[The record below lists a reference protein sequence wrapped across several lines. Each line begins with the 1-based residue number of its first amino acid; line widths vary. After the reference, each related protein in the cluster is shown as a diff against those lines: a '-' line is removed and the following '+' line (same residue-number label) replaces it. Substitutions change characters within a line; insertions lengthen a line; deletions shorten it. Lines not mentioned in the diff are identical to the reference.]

1 MGVDV
6 NFISLRHQI
15 IKEAV
20 TKPAFIESLKVKYG
34 EDPNFVTKTQNKDGE
49 EVISINKD
57 AVILINKFYGYNKEL
72 SSINQAST
80 DYSDLIENLPS
91 TWGDAANLMG
101 KYIGD
106 MSADPTKAGLI
117 SLGLKEE
124 DLVNGEVRAW
134 LEDRYI
140 KNKGS
145 EVQPISEAIGTVKE
159 YIASKDAILN
169 KIKTDEGLRKEL
181 EDRDFNEDRLRK
193 PLSLS
198 VDHMVSILNQYKHG
212 GKTTIKTVGVEIRA
226 GENIGK
232 VGGWNLWLPQT
243 QETSAKIAG
252 YDDTTKDPKTTWC
265 TARTKGSNLFY
276 HYISRGD
283 ILAFLFYIIRDNPA
297 ETEDWLSMGWVG
309 NLSEGLSSIKP
320 VYSIDGGMTVDRD
333 NKGLS
338 EGDFRRILG
347 SDFETIFRIMKDKM
361 VELEGKNP
369 ATKELEPYASNFSL
383 FKKDLWSKSTEER
396 RDFANIILEMNP
408 TDEVRGLATLT
419 AYPESIISREYSSK
433 PWAKPY
439 LDLAAKRVAEKNP
452 QYILQYKGEPWA
464 KPYLDLAAKRV
475 IEEEPQ
481 YILQYSGDPWAEEYL
496 PLAAKR
502 VIEKDPRY
510 ILQYH
515 REPWAEK
522 YLPLAA
528 KIVAEKEPQWILRYN
543 GEPWA
548 KPYLPL
554 AAKRVAE
561 KEPQY
566 ILRYHKKPWAEEY
579 FPLAAKRVAEE
590 EPDIILYYPWEP
602 WAKPYL
608 PLAAK
613 RVMEK
618 DPIKFLIEFIQYA
631 KEKWAAPS
639 LNEAINLVIKEDPE
653 SFLRNYS
660 EQYWAT
666 EKRDSLNGKSYNDL
680 AIKFLKTEEENEEYD
695 KYVTTERMKKRSNF
709 TEMKLNILKSTLNKI
724 GINISFDLIKL

>member
-1 MGVDV
+1 MKP
-6 NFISLRHQI
+6 ISLRHQI

-20 TKPAFIESLKVKYG
+20 TKPAFIESLKIKYG
-34 EDPNFVTKTQNKDGE
+34 EDPNFIIKTQNKDGGE
-49 EVISINKD
+49 IFDINKD

-80 DYSDLIENLPS
+80 DYSTLIDNLPS
-91 TWGDAANLMG
+91 TWADAADLMG
-101 KYIGD
+101 KYIAVG
-106 MSADPTKAGLI
+106 SVDPTKAGLI

-124 DLVNGEVRAW
+124 DLVNKEVRAW

-232 VGGWNLWLPQT
+232 VGEWNLWLPQT

-252 YDDTTKDPKTTWC
+252 YDDNTKEPKTTWC

-276 HYISRGD
+276 HYISRGN
-283 ILAFLFYIIRDNPA
+283 ILAFLFYIIKDNPV
-297 ETEDWLSMGWVG
+297 EIEDWLSMGWMG
-309 NLSEGLSSIKP
+309 NGGGGLSSIQP
-320 VYSIDGGMTVDRD
+320 VYSRDGGMTVDRN

-396 RDFANIILEMNP
+396 SDFANIILQMNP
-408 TDEVRGLATLT
+408 TDEVRGLATL
-419 AYPESIISREYSSK
+419 AADPISILRDYSSE
-433 PWAKPY
+433 PWAEPY
-439 LDLAAKRVAEKNP
+439 LDSAAKVVAKDAP
-452 QYILQYKGEPWA
+452 KDFLRYHSEPWA
-464 KPYLDLAAKRV
+464 KRYLSLAAER
-475 IEEEPQ
+475 
-481 YILQYSGDPWAEEYL
+481 
-496 PLAAKR
+496 AA
-502 VIEKDPRY
+502 EKDPKY
-510 ILQYH
+510 ILEYH
-515 REPWAEK
+515 SEPWAE
-522 YLPLAA
+522 
-528 KIVAEKEPQWILRYN
+528 
-543 GEPWA
+543 
-548 KPYLPL
+548 PYL
-554 AAKRVAE
+554 K
-561 KEPQY
+561 
-566 ILRYHKKPWAEEY
+566 
-579 FPLAAKRVAEE
+579 LAAKRVAEE
-590 EPDIILYYPWEP
+590 SPEYIVSYHSEP
-602 WAKPYL
+602 WAKEYL
-608 PLAAK
+608 PLATKRIVEENPEYILASHSEPWAESYLDLAVE

-618 DPIKFLIEFIQYA
+618 NPEYILDYYGQDWAKDYFKLAIKIVMEENPAYILRRRSRGWAEPYLDLAANRVAEENPIHFLNYYGDE
-631 KEKWAAPS
+631 EWAAPH
-639 LNEAINLVIKEDPE
+639 LNKAINVLIKEDPE
-653 SFLRNYS
+653 AFLKNYS
-660 EQYWAT
+660 ETYWGVR
-666 EKRDSLNGKSYNDL
+666 KRKFLGGESYNDL
-680 AIKFLKTEEENEEYD
+680 AIKLLKDKGNNEQYN
-695 KYVTTERMKKRSNF
+695 KYVKKEGMVKKRSDLA
-709 TEMKLNILKSTLNKI
+709 EIKVNILKSALSKI
-724 GINISFDLIKL
+724 GINISLDLIKL

>member
-1 MGVDV
+1 M

-34 EDPNFVTKTQNKDGE
+34 EDPNFVTKTQNKNGE
-49 EVISINKD
+49 EVININKD

-80 DYSDLIENLPS
+80 DYSYLIENLPS
-91 TWGDAANLMG
+91 TWGDAADLMS

-145 EVQPISEAIGTVKE
+145 EVQPISEAVGTVKE

-198 VDHMVSILNQYKHG
+198 VDHMVSILNQYKQG

-232 VGGWNLWLPQT
+232 VGEWNLWLPQT

-283 ILAFLFYIIRDNPA
+283 TLAFLFYIIKDNPA
-297 ETEDWLSMGWVG
+297 EKEDWLSMGWMG
-309 NLSEGLSSIKP
+309 NGREGLSSIKP
-320 VYSIDGGMTVDRD
+320 VYSINGGMTVDRD

-338 EGDFRRILG
+338 GGDFQRILG

-408 TDEVRGLATLT
+408 TDEVRGLATFT
-419 AYPESIISREYSSK
+419 ADPI
-433 PWAKPY
+433 
-439 LDLAAKRVAEKNP
+439 D
-452 QYILQYKGEPWA
+452 ILRYHSEPWA
-464 KPYLDLAAKRV
+464 KPYL
-475 IEEEPQ
+475 
-481 YILQYSGDPWAEEYL
+481 
-496 PLAAKR
+496 PLAAER
-502 VIEKDPRY
+502 IAETYPKDF
-510 ILQYH
+510 LKYH
-515 REPWAEK
+515 MEPWAK
-522 YLPLAA
+522 DYLPLAA
-528 KIVAEKEPQWILRYN
+528 KIVAEKDPEYILEYHLEPWAEPYLSLAAERAAEENPTVITRYFS
-543 GEPWA
+543 EPWA
-548 KPYLPL
+548 KEYLPL
-554 AAKRVAE
+554 ATKRIVEDYPAYILASHSSPWAEPYLSLAVERVMEKNPEYILDYYGQDWAKDYFNLAIKIVME
-561 KEPQY
+561 EDPGY
-566 ILRYHKKPWAEEY
+566 ILRHQRRGWAEPY
-579 FPLAAKRVAEE
+579 LDLAANRVAEE
-590 EPDIILYYPWEP
+590 NPMYLLNYYGDEE
-602 WAKPYL
+602 WAATHLNK
-608 PLAAK
+608 AINIVIK
-613 RVMEK
+613 K
-618 DPIKFLIEFIQYA
+618 DPEAFL
-631 KEKWAAPS
+631 K
-639 LNEAINLVIKEDPE
+639 
-653 SFLRNYS
+653 NYS
-660 EQYWAT
+660 KTHWGVS
-666 EKRDSLNGKSYNDL
+666 KRDFLGGESYNDL
-680 AIKFLKTEEENEEYD
+680 AIKFLM
-695 KYVTTERMKKRSNF
+695 VKRSNF

>member
-1 MGVDV
+1 
-6 NFISLRHQI
+6 
-15 IKEAV
+15 
-20 TKPAFIESLKVKYG
+20 
-34 EDPNFVTKTQNKDGE
+34 VTKTQNKDGE

-80 DYSDLIENLPS
+80 DYSYLIENLPS
-91 TWGDAANLMG
+91 TWADAADIMS

-145 EVQPISEAIGTVKE
+145 EVQPISEAVGTLKE
-159 YIASKDAILN
+159 YIASKNAILN

-232 VGGWNLWLPQT
+232 VGGWNIWLPQT

-297 ETEDWLSMGWVG
+297 ETEDWLSMGWTG

-369 ATKELEPYASNFSL
+369 ATKEFEPYASNFSL

-419 AYPESIISREYSSK
+419 VHPESIISREYSSK

-439 LDLAAKRVAEKNP
+439 LDLAAKRVAE
-452 QYILQYKGEPWA
+452 
-464 KPYLDLAAKRV
+464 
-475 IEEEPQ
+475 EEP
-481 YILQYSGDPWAEEYL
+481 I
-496 PLAAKR
+496 
-502 VIEKDPRY
+502 
-510 ILQYH
+510 
-515 REPWAEK
+515 
-522 YLPLAA
+522 
-528 KIVAEKEPQWILRYN
+528 N
-543 GEPWA
+543 
-548 KPYLPL
+548 
-554 AAKRVAE
+554 
-561 KEPQY
+561 
-566 ILRYHKKPWAEEY
+566 
-579 FPLAAKRVAEE
+579 
-590 EPDIILYYPWEP
+590 
-602 WAKPYL
+602 
-608 PLAAK
+608 
-613 RVMEK
+613 
-618 DPIKFLIEFIQYA
+618 FLIEFIPYA

-639 LNEAINLVIKEDPE
+639 LNEAINLVIKEDPKA
-653 SFLRNYS
+653 FLRNYS
-660 EQYWAT
+660 EEYWAT

-680 AIKFLKTEEENEEYD
+680 AAKFLKTEEENEQYD
-695 KYVTTERMKKRSNF
+695 KYVTTERMVRKRSNF

>member
-1 MGVDV
+1 MSKEVIYINFIFYKM

-159 YIASKDAILN
+159 YIASKDAILS

-232 VGGWNLWLPQT
+232 VGEWNLWLPQT

-309 NLSEGLSSIKP
+309 NLSGGLSSINP

-419 AYPESIISREYSSK
+419 VYPESIISRENSSK

-439 LDLAAKRVAEKNP
+439 LDLAAKRVMEKNP
-452 QYILQYKGEPWA
+452 AYILQYKGEPWA
-464 KPYLDLAAKRV
+464 EEYLDLAAKRV

-481 YILQYSGDPWAEEYL
+481 YILP
-496 PLAAKR
+496 
-502 VIEKDPRY
+502 
-510 ILQYH
+510 YH
-515 REPWAEK
+515 R
-522 YLPLAA
+522 
-528 KIVAEKEPQWILRYN
+528 
-543 GEPWA
+543 EPWA
-548 KPYLPL
+548 KPYL
-554 AAKRVAE
+554 
-561 KEPQY
+561 
-566 ILRYHKKPWAEEY
+566 
-579 FPLAAKRVAEE
+579 
-590 EPDIILYYPWEP
+590 D
-602 WAKPYL
+602 
-608 PLAAK
+608 LAAK

-618 DPIKFLIEFIQYA
+618 DPINFLIEFIPYA

-653 SFLRNYS
+653 SFLENYS

-666 EKRDSLNGKSYNDL
+666 EKRDSLNGKSCNDL
-680 AIKFLKTEEENEEYD
+680 AIKFLKTEEENEQYD
-695 KYVTTERMKKRSNF
+695 KYVTKERMKKRSNF